1 MLLSPAAPGHRGF
14 RSTPGQQLRPG
25 PLFRVLQPAL
35 GEGLAETKAGAP
47 RVQGRG
53 PGKGGDTQVPIA
65 GTVQGGGERA
75 RCSHVRD
82 PGSGTHPQLPRQDKV
97 CSASSSSASQTRSG
111 GGVGGDELMLLP
123 MLQPPP
129 ARTPPPP
136 AKSLPGLASPPGR
149 GSKTTLNCSCLGWIS
164 RLWRKGGGGGVWNP
178 HSKFHSRLF
187 PKSSASSP
195 PKQPQPKI

>member
-53 PGKGGDTQVPIA
+53 PGEGGDTQVPIA

-129 ARTPPPP
+129 ARTPPPCQVP
-136 AKSLPGLASPPGR
+136 AWSGFPSWPGKQNHTKLF
-149 GSKTTLNCSCLGWIS
+149 LS
-164 RLWRKGGGGGVWNP
+164 RLDLPSLEEGGGVWNP